1 MDQQKIKS
9 TIESV
14 LFVSGEP
21 VKISRIVK
29 AVGASPDEVE
39 MALAALQGEYS
50 RGRGM
55 VVIRKEDAVQLA
67 TSPENAEIVAS
78 LVKSEIQEGLSR
90 ASLEVLAIVAYRGP
104 MSRLDIEAIRGVNCS
119 FTLRTLLMR
128 GLVERVDNPN
138 DSRSYLYKISFDF
151 LKKLGLESV
160 NQLPDFE
167 VLSKDRRVEDL
178 VVNKSA
184 GERAPEDLAADNA
197 SQLADSP
204 KIMDGQDA

>member
-1 MDQQKIKS
+1 MELEKLKS
-9 TIESV
+9 IIESI
-14 LFVSGEP
+14 LFISGEP
-21 VKISRIVK
+21 VKIARIAK
-29 AVGASPDEVE
+29 IAGAEKPEVE
-39 MALAALQGEYS
+39 NAIMVLQGEYAQ
-50 RGRGM
+50 GRGM
-55 VVIRKEDAVQLA
+55 IIVRKEDEVQMA
-67 TSPENAEIVAS
+67 TAPENAQIISE

-104 MSRLDIEAIRGVNCS
+104 MSRLDVEAIRGVNCS

-167 VLSKDRRVEDL
+167 SLSKDSRIDSVVE
-178 VVNKSA
+178 K
-184 GERAPEDLAADNA
+184 
-197 SQLADSP
+197 
-204 KIMDGQDA
+204 